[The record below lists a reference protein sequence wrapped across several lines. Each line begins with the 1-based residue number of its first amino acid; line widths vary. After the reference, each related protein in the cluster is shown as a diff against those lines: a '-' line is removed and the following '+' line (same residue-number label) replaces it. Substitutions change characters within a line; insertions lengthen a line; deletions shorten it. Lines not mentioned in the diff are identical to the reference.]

1 MGLLTAEEVQDIT
14 PAKPTQQQSIRW
26 TQKQMDDCKWQ
37 VEVIGRVSAEEILE
51 QYPNLVQDQRDIVAT
66 FTFQPQ
72 GA

>member
-1 MGLLTAEEVQDIT
+1 V
-14 PAKPTQQQSIRW
+14 QQSIRW
-26 TQKQMDDCKWQ
+26 TQKQLDECKFQ
-37 VEVIGRVSAEEILE
+37 IEVIGRVSADEILE